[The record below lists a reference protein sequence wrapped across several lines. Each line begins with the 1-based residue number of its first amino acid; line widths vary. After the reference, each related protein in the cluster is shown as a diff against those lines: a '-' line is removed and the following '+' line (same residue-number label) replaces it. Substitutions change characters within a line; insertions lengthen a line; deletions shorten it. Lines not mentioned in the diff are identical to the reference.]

1 MSGRCKACNASM
13 SEEDMGR
20 KFPPDKEGIK
30 RYSEYCGN
38 CHEEIV
44 AIMFNNYRE
53 PPNEYVTLPWTRA
66 LSELSEDW

>member
-1 MSGRCKACNASM
+1 
-13 SEEDMGR
+13 MGR
-20 KFPPDKEGIK
+20 KFPPDANGIK
-30 RYSEYCGN
+30 RYTEYCGS

-53 PPNEYVTLPWTRA
+53 PPSEYVTLPWTRA